1 MPLRIRSLHYYSAN
15 SEKLASFLSE
25 LLDIFPKKVDD
36 LIILQGEGLRFF
48 IHYEPEVQLSEKHD
62 IAEFSFETEFEL
74 NSFLQKVRFVD
85 YRSSEGDKF
94 LQGEVVETFEGSK
107 TYQFT
112 DFEGRTYQVT
122 GDFEWQ

>member
-1 MPLRIRSLHYYSAN
+1 MALRIRSLHYYSSNA
-15 SEKLASFLSE
+15 EKLASFLSE
-25 LLDIFPKKVDD
+25 LLDLFPKKDEN
-36 LIILQGEGLRFF
+36 LIILQGDGLRFF
-48 IHYEPEVQLSEKHD
+48 IHEDPNVSLAALHD

-85 YRSSEGDKF
+85 YRSNDDNKY
-94 LQGEVVETFEGSK
+94 LQGDVVETFEGSK